1 MKMKKAAY
9 FLLLALAVACA
20 SKKDNPSPDNNNPN
34 NPGTFTP
41 PTTGYFKVDGKKNAT
56 SFDIVSDM
64 VNGGNSTVS
73 KPFEDF
79 TRGQLR
85 VFIPGHEA
93 FGMKLIDSIA
103 EGSYRAYP
111 ITTKSSTSSG
121 LIKDSIRV
129 ELDVVASGNYFFK
142 AKSGK
147 VYISKKDGKLRYTSD
162 GVLTVTG
169 YKYLES
175 PVVTYT
181 RTLEFSIQRQEQL

>member
-1 MKMKKAAY
+1 MIKAAY

-20 SKKDNPSPDNNNPN
+20 SKKDNPNPDNNNPN
-34 NPGTFTP
+34 NPGGFTP
-41 PTTGYFKVDGKKNAT
+41 PTAGYFKVDGKTNSSSLDA
-56 SFDIVSDM
+56 VSDM

-121 LIKDSIRV
+121 AIKDSIRV

-142 AKSGK
+142 ANSGK